1 MIRFSAIFA
10 AVLLA
15 SAVAC
20 AQEGME
26 SPAALSDAP
35 GAVVHYQLP
44 ADGPLPRTYLVTLA
58 ITDPRDPAW
67 IVSNFDCGV
76 VRTVTAQNQGRF
88 TETWD
93 GLDEN
98 GMPVP
103 PGRYGV
109 KGICM
114 PAQKWPIDGQ
124 YHAIVPKLAAT
135 GGSWGQSP
143 GEDTLPGLVEGDPVD
158 SPLGD
163 VDVAPGGIGTVAFQY
178 LENGR
183 NFFRVDFNR
192 PPSYGQ
198 ILAGYESGEFAGAT
212 STCTDGNAAW
222 SYSDDG
228 GVKYIGRADG
238 QPFGHQRAGRDNVC
252 VPDGFVTALAAWPEK
267 AAGRTVVFT
276 AERGRMIGGEHESP
290 NDFVNRV
297 RALDGRDASVL
308 AEWKVD
314 RPLALAAR
322 HDRLYVL
329 HGHGDRFE
337 VLSMPLGP
345 GWRDARPALLFTV
358 PTGLHPFDLEADS
371 HGRIYLSD
379 PAANHVFQFDA
390 RGKLLRT
397 YGRQAAQ
404 VPGHYDEQTFMAPEK
419 LACWT
424 DAQGRDHLLV
434 VEMAGPNRL
443 SEWSGDTGA
452 LVRQWVVPQT
462 RANDGY
468 GIDPQQPDRVYL
480 QGQRDT
486 LVRWRI
492 DYATGA
498 WTPDAVWPGVGP
510 SGFDGKL
517 VQALG
522 RPTVIHRG
530 ADTYIAFGRGS
541 VVFHLEGDR
550 LRACAA
556 VLVDHT
562 DADHSAYYLW
572 SDRNGDGRV
581 ESDEYRPFP
590 AHAPPGTFR
599 YFGESWFDDLSLVCI
614 GQDTPDIWRLAP
626 TSFDARGTPLY
637 RAGDWRK
644 LLTDEVFTARQ
655 AGKAT
660 VLRGGNEVGT
670 AFNSDWAFP
679 APGPR
684 GEVYV
689 SARSGPDF
697 SANLG
702 AQYKLSRYVPDE
714 SGVLRQRW
722 RVGRVALTG
731 AARPGEVYGPMFA
744 VTPLNGIVT
753 VIDNSRAGMVL
764 YTEDGLYVDT
774 LFPDDHL
781 VGHDRMGAYWQP
793 GEFFAGGAYV
803 NKDDGKIYLAMGKT
817 MPQLFEATGWTST
830 NSPVR
835 PIPGLDRTVTLRAN
849 EIGMPT
855 AAQME
860 VRGGTAAA
868 KVARFEPAT
877 GGAPAL
883 DGSMSGWTACRPIE
897 FANGPDQSVE
907 VRCLYDRGHLYLRW
921 HARTG
926 HDVEVRP
933 LGLPEHLFAHDRGA
947 DTLGL
952 YLQGDPQEEPSSA
965 GNGRPGDARFVFALA
980 RDQGATRP
988 VVLGMYLARNGPDAK
1003 PFTYRTPAGGAASF
1017 ASVALVPQVQAG
1029 YALDADGQGFV
1040 LAAAIPRAALPGSPR
1055 LEDWRT
1061 IGDFD
1066 ANFGGHDRFWWSNTD
1081 GSASRETQDEPTEA
1095 RFYPGAWSPL
1105 QCAPV
1110 SPLPIRSWRVIGPF
1124 GLPEIDRL
1132 NYDNDREKIIR
1143 LLTGAV
1149 FPPDSR
1155 RDLNAVYS
1163 GAQTRTRE
1171 KQRDLAWKAVELS
1184 GDTVDFQRTLDWD
1197 GGNDE
1202 GTVYLVTRIHS
1213 SVAADV
1219 LLDLTHPDG
1228 QYALS
1233 GRLNGHPLPTIPAPG
1248 DPLFTRL
1255 DAAKPLHLQA
1265 GWNELLIRRDTIWGD
1280 LTLGATLRAP
1290 PEVLWQL
1297 KIAAP

>member
-1 MIRFSAIFA
+1 VIRFPA
-10 AVLLA
+10 LLA
-15 SAVAC
+15 AALLAC
-20 AQEGME
+20 AAARAQEGME

-44 ADGPLPRTYLVTLA
+44 ADGLLPQTYLVTLA
-58 ITDPRDPAW
+58 VTDPRDPAW
-67 IVSNFDCGV
+67 IVANFACGI

-88 TETWD
+88 AETWD

-109 KGICM
+109 KGIFM
-114 PAQKWPIDGQ
+114 PAQKWAIDGQ
-124 YHAIVPKLAAT
+124 YHSIVPKLAAT

-143 GEDTLPGLVEGDPVD
+143 AEDPLPGVVEGDPVD

-163 VDVAPGGIGTVAFQY
+163 VDVAPGGIGAVAFQY
-178 LENGR
+178 LENGH
-183 NFFRVDFNR
+183 NFFRTDFNR
-192 PPSYGQ
+192 PIGYGQ

-212 STCTDGNAAW
+212 STCTDGTATW

-238 QPFGHQRAGRDNVC
+238 KPFGHQRAGRDNVC
-252 VPDGFVTALAAWPEK
+252 VPDGFITALAAWPDK
-267 AAGRTVVFT
+267 DAGRTVVFT
-276 AERGRMIGGEHESP
+276 AERGRMIGGDHESTD
-290 NDFVNRV
+290 DFVNRV

-308 AEWKVD
+308 AEWKID

-322 HDRLYVL
+322 HGRLYIL
-329 HGHGDRFE
+329 HGRGDRFE
-337 VLSMPLGP
+337 VLTVPLGP
-345 GWRDARPALLFTV
+345 GWPDAHPTQLFTV
-358 PTGLHPFDLEADS
+358 PPGIHPFDLEADS
-371 HGRIYLSD
+371 HGRVYLSD
-379 PAANHVFQFDA
+379 PDANHVFQFDA
-390 RGKLLRT
+390 QGKLLRT
-397 YGRQAAQ
+397 YGRLAAQ
-404 VPGHYDEQTFMAPEK
+404 PPGHYDAQTFMAPEK

-424 DAQGRDHLLV
+424 DAQGRDRLLV

-443 SEWSGDTGA
+443 SEWSGDTGE
-452 LVRQWVVPQT
+452 LLRQWVTPQT

-468 GIDPQQPDRVYL
+468 GIDPQQPDLLYL

-486 LVRWRI
+486 LVRWKI
-492 DYATGA
+492 DYATSQ
-498 WTPDAVWPGVGP
+498 WTPDAVWTGIGP
-510 SGFDGKL
+510 SGFDNKL
-517 VQALG
+517 VQALN

-541 VVFHLEGDR
+541 VLYHLEGDR

-581 ESDEYRPFP
+581 QPGEYRPFP

-626 TSFDARGTPLY
+626 ASFDARGTPLY
-637 RAGDWRK
+637 RSGDWCK
-644 LLTDEVFTARQ
+644 LLTDEIFTARQ

-679 APGPR
+679 AQGPN

-702 AQYKLSRYVPDE
+702 AQYKLSRYVPDDN
-714 SGVLRQRW
+714 GVLHQRW

-731 AARPGEVYGPMFA
+731 AARPGEVYGPMF
-744 VTPLNGIVT
+744 VEPPLNGIVT

-764 YTEDGLYVDT
+764 YTEDGLYIDT

-781 VGHDRMGAYWQP
+781 VGHDQMGAYWQP
-793 GEFFAGGAYV
+793 GEFFAGGVYA

-817 MPQLFEATGWTST
+817 MPQLFEAKGWTST
-830 NSPVR
+830 TTPVR
-835 PIPGLDRTVTLRAN
+835 PIPSLDRTVTLRAN

-855 AAQME
+855 AAQLE
-860 VRGGTAAA
+860 VRGGAAAA
-868 KVARFEPAT
+868 KVALFKPAT

-883 DGSMSGWTACRPIE
+883 DGSMTGWTTCNPIQ
-897 FANGPDQSVE
+897 FSNGPDQSVE
-907 VRCLYDRGHLYLRW
+907 VRCLYDRSHLYLRW

-926 HDVEVRP
+926 HDVEMRP

-952 YLQGDPQEEPSSA
+952 YLQGDPQASSSA
-965 GNGRPGDARFVFALA
+965 SGGRPGDVRFVFALA
-980 RDQGATRP
+980 RDQGAVRP
-988 VVLGMYLARNGPDAK
+988 VVLGMYPSWNGPGAT
-1003 PFTYRTPAGGAASF
+1003 PRSYRTPAGGTVSF
-1017 ASVALVPQVQAG
+1017 ANVALVPHVQGG
-1029 YALDADGQGFV
+1029 YVLDPDGEGFTLAVAL
-1040 LAAAIPRAALPGSPR
+1040 PRAALPDAPA
-1055 LEDWRT
+1055 LEGWRT
-1061 IGDFD
+1061 VGNFD
-1066 ANFGGHDRFWWSNTD
+1066 ANFGGHDRFWWSDTD

-1095 RFYPGAWSPL
+1095 RFYPGAWSPI

-1110 SPLPIRSWRVIGPF
+1110 DPLPIRSWRAIGPF

-1143 LLTGAV
+1143 LLMSAT
-1149 FPPDSR
+1149 FPPDAH
-1155 RDLNAVYS
+1155 RDFNATYD
-1163 GAQTRTRE
+1163 GPQTQTRA
-1171 KQRDLAWKAVELS
+1171 KQRDLSWKNVEL
-1184 GDTVDFQRTLDWD
+1184 GGNIVDLQKTLGWD

-1202 GTVYLVTRIHS
+1202 GTAYLVTRIYS
-1213 SVAADV
+1213 PNAADV
-1219 LLDLTHPDG
+1219 TLDLTHPDG

-1233 GRLNGHPLPTIPAPG
+1233 GRLNGHPLPTVTTPDG
-1248 DPLFTRL
+1248 DGFTRL
-1255 DAAKPLHLQA
+1255 DSKPLHLQP

-1280 LTLGATLRAP
+1280 LTIGATLSADP
-1290 PEVLWQL
+1290 KVLWQL